1 MDPRPGQLLFITV
14 PAAGAQTRVRLPR
27 SRYFQFWNG
36 GSSGARLTPEYGGRS
51 LNLPTV
57 AAFTTSPLYLNPFDG
72 DGFVA
77 FTDPTA
83 GPGTFGWLI
92 ISGD

>member
-1 MDPRPGQLLFITV
+1 
-14 PAAGAQTRVRLPR
+14 
-27 SRYFQFWNG
+27 
-36 GSSGARLTPEYGGRS
+36 

-57 AAFTTSPLYLNPFDG
+57 AAFATSPLYLNPFDG